1 VCTIFGPCKRGPGL
15 QGTRSAGCELETRD
29 FCVGV
34 CRKAPPKASTV
45 LGPSGTSQT
54 GSEASGPVSNGGP
67 PAAFARPTPSLQPIP
82 NSPPQGEDAT
92 RVPAT
97 QPARNR
103 AAETRTGPAAHSVVA
118 SAATFAR
125 TYSHIARGNPAMHP
139 LEKHPREK
147 HPLDGITAAD
157 LMETEVLSLS
167 PGDSVEDAILELEE
181 AGIAGAPVLDA
192 GRHVRGVFSL
202 SDVARLEASVAAQL
216 SGQRSERVM
225 LRNSGL
231 DVEEDEAQED
241 ELMSMDHAN
250 TGVPAGA
257 TVGEWMTAEI
267 VTVSPEAT
275 LVAVCRVMQAHRV
288 HRVLVVVKG
297 ELRGVVSTM
306 DIVTCLAQA
315 L

>member
-1 VCTIFGPCKRGPGL
+1 M
-15 QGTRSAGCELETRD
+15 
-29 FCVGV
+29 CVGV
-34 CRKAPPKASTV
+34 RVASCAV
-45 LGPSGTSQT
+45 QVSAAQNFVHIRLGQYRAVALLRPSPLTT
-54 GSEASGPVSNGGP
+54 LH
-67 PAAFARPTPSLQPIP
+67 LQPILK
-82 NSPPQGEDAT
+82 PPSQREDAT

-97 QPARNR
+97 QPARNC

-118 SAATFAR
+118 GAATFAR
-125 TYSHIARGNPAMHP
+125 TYSHIARGNPAM
-139 LEKHPREK
+139 

-181 AGIAGAPVLDA
+181 TGIAGAPVLDA

-216 SGQRSERVM
+216 LGQRSERVM

-250 TGVPAGA
+250 TGVSAGA
-257 TVGEWMTAEI
+257 TVGEWMTAEV

-275 LVAVCRVMQAHRV
+275 LVAVCRVMQTHRV
-288 HRVLVVVKG
+288 HRVLVVEKG

>member
-1 VCTIFGPCKRGPGL
+1 
-15 QGTRSAGCELETRD
+15 
-29 FCVGV
+29 
-34 CRKAPPKASTV
+34 
-45 LGPSGTSQT
+45 
-54 GSEASGPVSNGGP
+54 
-67 PAAFARPTPSLQPIP
+67 
-82 NSPPQGEDAT
+82 
-92 RVPAT
+92 
-97 QPARNR
+97 
-103 AAETRTGPAAHSVVA
+103 
-118 SAATFAR
+118 
-125 TYSHIARGNPAMHP
+125 MHP
-139 LEKHPREK
+139 REKHPLEK

-181 AGIAGAPVLDA
+181 TGIAGAPVLDA

-216 SGQRSERVM
+216 FGQRSERVM

-275 LVAVCRVMQAHRV
+275 LVAVCRVMQTHRV
-288 HRVLVVVKG
+288 HRVLVVEKG